1 MLCQYLHVSDS
12 AIERL
17 KYSTEYDSI
26 KKINCLTDVYNNQR
40 PDWETV
46 VGVVGN
52 FPISNPREACK
63 IAKKY
68 MGMESA
74 ECQCIISTH
83 ESSKEDVKGNKIGI
97 GSVGKHVM

>member
-1 MLCQYLHVSDS
+1 M
-12 AIERL
+12 ERL
-17 KYSTEYDSI
+17 RYGTEKDSI
-26 KKINCLTDVYNNQR
+26 KKLDCLTDVYNNQS

-46 VGVVGN
+46 VGIVGN
-52 FPISNPREACK
+52 FPIRNSLEACK

-68 MGMESA
+68 MGMEEA

-83 ESSKEDVKGNKIGI
+83 ESSKEDVKGNKTGI